1 MGISCWAFSWL
12 AIDVG
17 GPPVMATL
25 GKVLLCAIRKQ
36 DEQTSRRKL
45 ENSTPSMLSTT
56 VPASTLLPGAPS
68 LISPDDGWP
77 PVRWKAFSPLWLPLV
92 MVLYHSN
99 GGPRQQP
106 EVDKGKTLRLELKGN
121 RGPSHRALQQFHL
134 TISGMPSEAQHCL
147 WENTKMPASHVAT
160 VSNRFPAFV
169 SKTLSLQQDIGPLL
183 FLQHSHL
190 SAGLKPKETAE
201 DMVPTWWHKA
211 NSRLEWWLPALQD
224 CPHPQPREIQQNEV
238 IPCPWLAKQ
247 IKNPIVITA

>member
-1 MGISCWAFSWL
+1 
-12 AIDVG
+12 
-17 GPPVMATL
+17 MATL

-147 WENTKMPASHVAT
+147 
-160 VSNRFPAFV
+160 
-169 SKTLSLQQDIGPLL
+169 
-183 FLQHSHL
+183 
-190 SAGLKPKETAE
+190 
-201 DMVPTWWHKA
+201 
-211 NSRLEWWLPALQD
+211 
-224 CPHPQPREIQQNEV
+224 
-238 IPCPWLAKQ
+238 
-247 IKNPIVITA
+247 